1 RVVPHRAERGVLR
14 RALLADPGRR
24 AGGRP
29 AGGRGL
35 RCGLRHAGARPEP
48 GRGRAAAAPRPRDV
62 LLGARRGA
70 DGAAGDLRGPDR
82 GRGGVAAALDRG
94 GRPPPRAALRG
105 RRPARPGGRGRPE
118 ASPPP
123 EVTPHPLPS
132 GGRVRGEGPY
142 FPFTRSSSSG
152 PAYGNAGI
160 RLSAASSIRGP
171 LARMKPFS
179 QTGAKSARSC
189 TT

>member
-24 AGGRP
+24 AVGRP

-48 GRGRAAAAPRPRDV
+48 GRGRAAAAPLPRDV

-118 ASPPP
+118 ASSPP

-132 GGRVRGEGPY
+132 GGRAGVRGPTSPSPAAPPAGPRTE
-142 FPFTRSSSSG
+142 TRGSG
-152 PAYGNAGI
+152 SARPPP
-160 RLSAASSIRGP
+160 SAAR
-171 LARMKPFS
+171 
-179 QTGAKSARSC
+179 
-189 TT
+189 